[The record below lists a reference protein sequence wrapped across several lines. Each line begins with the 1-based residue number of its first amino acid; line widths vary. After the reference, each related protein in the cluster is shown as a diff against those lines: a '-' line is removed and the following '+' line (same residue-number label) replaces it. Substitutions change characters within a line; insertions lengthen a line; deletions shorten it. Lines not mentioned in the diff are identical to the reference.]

1 MLLELYLG
9 ISIITLIVFILTI
22 KSLEN
27 QAINKY
33 EDRFKQ
39 VDKMHKK
46 DAAGQI
52 LSCLQMLIVSFVPIL
67 NIMLLLVVIFN
78 YSDLR
83 KEVFEKLEQE
93 MKDNDIG

>member
-67 NIMLLLVVIFN
+67 NIMLLLVIIFN

-83 KEVFEKLEQE
+83 KKVFEKLEQE
-93 MKDNDIG
+93 MKDNGIG